1 MKIYKDIEQG
11 SEEWLN
17 LRLGKISCSNLGK
30 LFTGGKGL
38 TRKSYIRELAYERRT
53 GERVPKKFKSEAMQ
67 YGNDTESEA
76 RLDYMLKF
84 NQKVEQIAFCEYNDH
99 FGGSPDGLIDSDGV
113 LEIKCLDYET
123 MFDIFENPC
132 LYKIDKNYIYQV
144 QGLMLI
150 LERDYTDFYIYHPKL
165 GSHLFKIKKDI
176 ELQKNILIEVKK
188 ANEEINILVELIKN
202 RGKK

>member
-11 SEEWLN
+11 SEEWLQ

-38 TRKSYIRELAYERRT
+38 TRNAYIEELAYERIT
-53 GERVPKKFKSEAMQ
+53 GERVNKFKSEAMQ

-84 NQKVEQIAFCEYNDH
+84 NQKVEQIAFCEYNSF
-99 FGGSPDGLIDSDGV
+99 FGGSPDGLIDSYGV
-113 LEIKCLDYET
+113 LEIKCLDYKS
-123 MFDIFENPC
+123 MFVIFQNP
-132 LYKIDKNYIYQV
+132 LYEIDKNYMYQV

-150 LERDYTDFYIYHPKL
+150 LEREYADFYIYHPKL
-165 GSHLFKIKKDI
+165 GSHLFKIKKNK

-188 ANEEINILVELIKN
+188 ANEEINNLVELIKN

>member
-38 TRKSYIRELAYERRT
+38 TRNAYIEELAYERIT
-53 GERVPKKFKSEAMQ
+53 GERVPNKFKSEAMQ

-84 NQKVEQIAFCEYNDH
+84 NQKVEQIAFCEYNEF
-99 FGGSPDGLIDSDGV
+99 FGGSPDGLIDLDGI
-113 LEIKCLDYET
+113 LEIKCLDYKT
-123 MFDIFENPC
+123 MFEIFQNP
-132 LYKIDKNYIYQV
+132 LYKIDKNYMYQV

-150 LERDYTDFYIYHPKL
+150 LDREYADFYIYHPKL
-165 GSHLFKIKKDI
+165 GSHLFKIEKDAEMCI
-176 ELQKNILIEVKK
+176 EILKEVRK
-188 ANEEINILVELIKN
+188 ANEEINELVKLIKN